1 MLDQYQNQLTRML
14 EAEQYGEAKEL
25 LRFLLQCQGEEKR
38 HYDEW
43 GNLLTWLEVAFPFD
57 EAENSGEGSHELE
70 DEEMEASF
78 RREALVPEQYD
89 ETYVQQVLYII
100 QHHPVADQQI
110 LALERA
116 THLKYPGVDETI
128 VSWLTT
134 NELHPALQFK
144 ALQCLRRRGLTGPLQ
159 LERLGELVEL
169 DIEQTPL
176 AMDDFPQVVARV
188 VERVELVT
196 EVIDVTMPH
205 FAKELWK
212 DCLQCLYGTSAYDRM
227 LKDDDETVDC
237 FAAALHQVLELSLY
251 GRVNDDDVRD
261 TYGITDT
268 LRFRYEQAC
277 RSLRQV
283 ALLRENGNGDES

>member
-25 LRFLLQCQGEEKR
+25 LRFLLLCQGEEKH
-38 HYDEW
+38 HYEEW
-43 GNLLTWLEVAFPFD
+43 ENLLSWLDMAFPTYESSGAGGSL
-57 EAENSGEGSHELE
+57 EA
-70 DEEMEASF
+70 DDDEMEASF
-78 RREALVPEQYD
+78 RKEALIPGQYD
-89 ETYVQQVLYII
+89 ESYVQQVLYII
-100 QHHPVADQQI
+100 QNHPVADQQI

-116 THLKYPGVDETI
+116 AHLEHPAVNETLI
-128 VSWLTT
+128 NWLTSRD
-134 NELHPALQFK
+134 LHPALQFK
-144 ALQCLRRRGLTGPLQ
+144 ALQCLKKRGVTGEIQ
-159 LERLGELVEL
+159 LERLGEPVVL

-176 AMDDFPQVVARV
+176 SMDEFPQVVLRV

-196 EVIDVTMPH
+196 EVIDSSMPH

-212 DCLQCLYGTSAYDRM
+212 DCLQCLYGTLAYNRL
-227 LKDDDETVDC
+227 LKDDDDSVDC
-237 FAAALHQVLELSLY
+237 FAGALHQVLELSVY

-283 ALLRENGNGDES
+283 ALLKENSDGG